1 MDRRTFLW
9 TGGCALAAT
18 GATAAPRKMMP
29 WRNED
34 FHRSVAACEAASG
47 GRLGVAILDTATGA
61 RLSWRG
67 DERFPMCSTFK
78 FLLATAILR
87 RVDRGQDRLDRRVRI
102 AASDILDNSPI
113 TEQRVGRDASVAELC
128 AATVTRSDN
137 AAANLLL
144 PAVGGPAGLT
154 RFLRGL
160 GDDRTRL
167 DRNEPMMSEAIP
179 GDPRDTTTPLAMLGL
194 LDQILMGRILSGPS
208 RARLTGWMLANQTG
222 DHRLR
227 AGLPATWKVGDK
239 TGTGDHGTTNDIA
252 ILWPPARAPLLVTS
266 YLTGTALSSD
276 DRDAIHARLARAS
289 AAVPW

>member
-1 MDRRTFLW
+1 
-9 TGGCALAAT
+9 
-18 GATAAPRKMMP
+18 MMP